1 MDTWE
6 NIRLRC
12 RRDGKPIKAVAR
24 ELNHA
29 PNTIRRYLRQ
39 DAPPKPVTI
48 IRPKHLD
55 AYQKHIDNL
64 LRTTPKI
71 TAMRIGSWL
80 KENVDHEFQIGER
93 ALRKYTAERRA
104 ILIPREAFIRASYAP
119 ADQAQF
125 DFSPMTV
132 RINGKELVVQ
142 LFVIRLSYSGCWYAR
157 ASMRCDQPSLF
168 AGLLQGYT
176 AFGGLTRSAI
186 FDNATTAV
194 KRVLRG
200 RNREENEA
208 FTAFRGGLALEVDF
222 AAPAKG
228 NEKGGVEGMN
238 GFIEDNFFRPI
249 PTFASLEEL
258 NVALTAFARKDL
270 ERVHSVHREA
280 IGARFERE
288 KPALRAFP
296 ATLPRA
302 CVTRYARVNK
312 FAEVVYETNRYSVPT
327 RYAHRDAILEIS
339 EDRVR
344 IVIGTEMIA
353 EHPRG
358 FGSRE
363 EFLDLRHYLD
373 LLGRKHRAAA
383 SAAVLQDGRIPAV
396 LRDLFTK
403 YRASDPNS
411 ASKRW
416 MQVLALLNDTSV
428 DALSETVAHACARGT
443 TDPAAIAL
451 LLRTRRESGSSTSA
465 PLLNPNHLPP
475 AAQIPAPVANLSRY
489 ATASLVEC
497 AS

>member
-12 RRDGKPIKAVAR
+12 RRDGEPIKAVAR
-24 ELNHA
+24 DLNHA

-39 DAPPKPVTI
+39 DMPPKPIVI

-64 LRTTPKI
+64 LCTTPKI
-71 TAMRIGSWL
+71 TATRIGSWL
-80 KENVDHEFQIGER
+80 KENVDQEFRIGER

-104 ILIPREAFIRASYAP
+104 ILVPREAFIRASYAA

-132 RINGKELVVQ
+132 RIDGKELVVQ
-142 LFVIRLSYSGCWYAR
+142 LFVLRLSYSGWWYAR

-208 FTAFRGGLALEVDF
+208 FTAFRGGLALEVEF

-249 PTFASLEEL
+249 PAFATLDEL
-258 NVALTAFARKDL
+258 NVALAAFARKDL

-280 IGARFERE
+280 IGVRFERE
-288 KPALRAFP
+288 RPALRALP

-312 FAEVVYETNRYSVPT
+312 FAEIVYE
-327 RYAHRDAILEIS
+327 
-339 EDRVR
+339 DRIRV
-344 IVIGTEMIA
+344 VIGTEMVA

-358 FGSRE
+358 FGSHE

-383 SAAVLQDGRIPAV
+383 SAAVLQDGRIPTV
-396 LRDLFTK
+396 LRDLFTR
-403 YRASDPNS
+403 YRASDPDS

-416 MQVLALLNDTSV
+416 TQVLALLKDVSV

-451 LLRTRRESGSSTSA
+451 LLRTRRESGAGTSA
-465 PLLNPNHLPP
+465 SLLDPTHLPP

-489 ATASLVEC
+489 ATANLVEC

>member
-1 MDTWE
+1 MDNWE

-12 RRDGKPIKAVAR
+12 RRDGEPIKAVAR
-24 ELNHA
+24 NLKHA
-29 PNTIRRYLRQ
+29 PNTIRKYLRQ
-39 DAPPKPVTI
+39 DAPPKPTI
-48 IRPKHLD
+48 IVRPKRLD
-55 AYQKHIDNL
+55 AYQNHIDNL
-64 LRTTPKI
+64 LRSTPKI
-71 TAMRIGSWL
+71 TATRIGSWL
-80 KENVDHEFQIGER
+80 KENVDHELQIGER
-93 ALRKYTAERRA
+93 ALREYTAERRA
-104 ILIPREAFIRASYAP
+104 FLVPREAFIRASYTLGG
-119 ADQAQF
+119 QAQF
-125 DFSPMTV
+125 DFSPMTACIDSKQV
-132 RINGKELVVQ
+132 VVQ
-142 LFVIRLSYSGCWYAR
+142 VFVLRLSYSGCWYAR

-168 AGLLQGYT
+168 AGLLHGYT
-176 AFGGLTRSAI
+176 IFGGLTRSAI
-186 FDNATTAV
+186 FDNASTAV

-208 FTAFRGGLALEVDF
+208 FTAFRGGLALEVEF

-249 PTFASLEEL
+249 PTFATMEEL
-258 NVALTAFARKDL
+258 NVALAAFAMKDL
-270 ERVHSVHREA
+270 ERVHSVHRET

-288 KPALRAFP
+288 KPALRDFP

-339 EDRVR
+339 ENRVR
-344 IVIGTEMIA
+344 VVIGPEVVA

-363 EFLDLRHYLD
+363 EFLDPRHYLD

-383 SAAVLQDGRIPAV
+383 SAAVLQDGRIPTI
-396 LRDLFTK
+396 LRDLFTR

-416 MQVLALLNDTSV
+416 MQVLALLNDVSMDT
-428 DALSETVAHACARGT
+428 LSETVAHACARGT

-451 LLRTRRESGSSTSA
+451 LLRTRRESGSGTSA
-465 PLLNPNHLPP
+465 PLLDPNNLPS
-475 AAQIPAPVANLSRY
+475 AAQIPAPVVNLSRY
-489 ATASLVEC
+489 AMASLVEC